1 MHPKRVKL
9 GPTTSQTTLRLSAK
23 RHGTLPLSPSPLHS
37 PSLRHTDPIPRCTG
51 LPYPPSLGIRNSS
64 GRLAI
69 LDRGVKVSNG
79 RWGNGCSCA
88 TVAETVRVL
97 GGTFRRERGGV
108 FDATLFVSWQWFLFE
123 NYRKIRGNYIYI
135 HFYNR
140 MISGNVVDS
149 IVK

>member
-23 RHGTLPLSPSPLHS
+23 RHRTLPLSPSPLHS

-64 GRLAI
+64 GHLAI

-97 GGTFRRERGGV
+97 GGTFRRE
-108 FDATLFVSWQWFLFE
+108 
-123 NYRKIRGNYIYI
+123 
-135 HFYNR
+135 
-140 MISGNVVDS
+140 
-149 IVK
+149 